1 MLSCYVTLFSLYVK
15 THLLEIPN
23 HENSFVWKH
32 ASSKVLRYSKKLIHK
47 GKFRTVKKVKSVKN
61 VITK

>member
-1 MLSCYVTLFSLYVK
+1 MLSCYVTLFSFYVK

-23 HENSFVWKH
+23 YENSFVWKH
-32 ASSKVLRYSKKLIHK
+32 ASSKVLRYSKKLIQK
-47 GKFRTVKKVKSVKN
+47 EKFRTVKKVKSVKN